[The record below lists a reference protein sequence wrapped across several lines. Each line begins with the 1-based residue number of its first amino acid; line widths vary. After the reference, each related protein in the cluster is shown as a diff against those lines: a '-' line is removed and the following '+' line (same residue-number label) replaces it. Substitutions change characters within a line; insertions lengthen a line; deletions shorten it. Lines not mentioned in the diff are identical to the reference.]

1 MSFLDNILNRVRSG
15 AIRMAQRTHRPRTEP
30 PTPQAVSARLKREN
44 PIAFKDSELK
54 DKGYAGLSNLEKIK
68 MRDKIRKQGDEVFS
82 SGSSTGKEMLDALR
96 RGTAASRETQGITY
110 GDRDAD
116 ILKARKKRL
125 NRKQALARG
134 KGGGPDSIPGEDD
147 ELPDPNRFGAG
158 VYDSTY
164 YGSIAKLIRESF
176 QLNEKKLCARGK
188 SAAKRKFSVYPSAYA
203 NMYASAVCSGKVKPG
218 GKKK

>member
-30 PTPQAVSARLKREN
+30 PTPAYQAVSARLKKEN

-134 KGGGPDSIPGEDD
+134 KGGGSDSIPGEDD
-147 ELPDPNRFGAG
+147 DFGAG
-158 VYDSTY
+158 VDDSTY

-188 SAAKRKFSVYPSAYA
+188 SAAKSKFDVYPSAYA

>member
-134 KGGGPDSIPGEDD
+134 KGGGSDSIPGEDD
-147 ELPDPNRFGAG
+147 DFGAG
-158 VYDSTY
+158 VDDSTY

-188 SAAKRKFSVYPSAYA
+188 SAAKSKFAVYPSAYA

>member
-30 PTPQAVSARLKREN
+30 PTPAYQAVSARLKKEN

-116 ILKARKKRL
+116 ILKARKERLKR
-125 NRKQALARG
+125 K
-134 KGGGPDSIPGEDD
+134 
-147 ELPDPNRFGAG
+147 GAG
-158 VYDSTY
+158 VDDSTY

-188 SAAKRKFSVYPSAYA
+188 SAAKSKFSVYPSAYA

>member
-30 PTPQAVSARLKREN
+30 PTPAYQAVSARLKREN

-116 ILKARKKRL
+116 ILKARKERL
-125 NRKQALARG
+125 KRKQALAG
-134 KGGGPDSIPGEDD
+134 ESDSIPGEDD
-147 ELPDPNRFGAG
+147 DFESG
-158 VYDSTY
+158 VDDSTY

-188 SAAKRKFSVYPSAYA
+188 SAAKSKFDVYPSAYA

>member
-1 MSFLDNILNRVRSG
+1 
-15 AIRMAQRTHRPRTEP
+15 MAQRTHRPRTEP
-30 PTPQAVSARLKREN
+30 PTPAYQAVSARLKKEN

-134 KGGGPDSIPGEDD
+134 KGGGSDSIPGEDD
-147 ELPDPNRFGAG
+147 DFGAG
-158 VYDSTY
+158 VDDSTY

-188 SAAKRKFSVYPSAYA
+188 SAAKSKFAVYPSAYA

>member
-125 NRKQALARG
+125 KRKQAVVQG
-134 KGGGPDSIPGEDD
+134 KGGRSDSIPGEDD
-147 ELPDPNRFGAG
+147 DFGAG
-158 VYDSTY
+158 VDDSTY